1 MRKSIFG
8 SLQDI
13 FLTVTALTFSSCGG
27 GNNLENLRTD
37 VNMVSERIAPVVK
50 ESPEAAGDFSMN
62 LTEQAVTFDASVAQ
76 NLFDL
81 KMLDPNLA
89 EFAIASYLHVLN
101 PDGNRNAEVADMIN
115 NMAKNELPL
124 AITLTQ
130 GDYKFNQQ
138 LEPARLKTLFKEALT
153 NLNRSGAAANAAK
166 LTGSWAEKVFKT
178 EGASEFECIYS
189 TNQIIINVT
198 YPDVNASPLKGVT
211 NATPAL
217 KGMFIDAA
225 EAHYAKYGALRPAIT
240 ALMIDLGVKELRL
253 TYKYADGKAAPSV
266 RLQWGKDL

>member
-8 SLQDI
+8 SLQAI

-225 EAHYAKYGALRPAIT
+225 EAHC
-240 ALMIDLGVKELRL
+240 
-253 TYKYADGKAAPSV
+253 V
-266 RLQWGKDL
+266 RLSPH